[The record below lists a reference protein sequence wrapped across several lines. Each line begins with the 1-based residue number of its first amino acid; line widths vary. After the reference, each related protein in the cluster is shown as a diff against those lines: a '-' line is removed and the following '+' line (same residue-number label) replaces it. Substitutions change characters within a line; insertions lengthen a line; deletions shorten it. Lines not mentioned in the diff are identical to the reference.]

1 MAKGGRGKL
10 RTAFAQ
16 HTARAQQRAVER
28 ERLDAANAS
37 ARKQATRSRQDQ
49 RKPQRRIAAPEPF
62 EKNDTVLLIGEG
74 NFSFARALLSA
85 PRCHP
90 PQLVLATSYD
100 TEDECYQKYPDA
112 RENVAEIR
120 KIAGPHANRVV
131 AFGVDAG
138 ALERCPL
145 VRQGEWSK
153 VWFGFPHV
161 GAGHKDERR
170 NVLANQLLLLR
181 FFVSVAPF
189 LTKGP
194 PPRHMAPKKK
204 SVDSDESEDEQEV
217 ASEVPPYFA
226 PPARQGS
233 VLVTLRNAS
242 PYTLWDVP
250 TLAKHVDKVLPVVAA
265 SAPALPRG
273 QKVPHAHDVARCGRY
288 VLWRSFVFDPDAWPG
303 YSHRRT
309 IGWIE
314 GKSTGNNEDLRR
326 GGNGGECRTWEFA
339 LRGPRS

>member
-1 MAKGGRGKL
+1 MAKGGKGKL
-10 RTAFAQ
+10 RTAFVQHAARQ
-16 HTARAQQRAVER
+16 QQRAAERERIEAAEAASRKHTARMRR
-28 ERLDAANAS
+28 E
-37 ARKQATRSRQDQ
+37 Q
-49 RKPQRRIAAPEPF
+49 RKAQPRLAAPEPF
-62 EKNDTVLLIGEG
+62 EKDDTVLLVGEG

-85 PRCHP
+85 PRSHAP
-90 PQLVLATSYD
+90 HLVLATSYD
-100 TEDECYQKYPDA
+100 TEAECYAKYPDA

-120 KIAGPHANRVV
+120 RIAGVYADRVV

-138 ALERCPL
+138 ALDRCAL
-145 VRQGEWSK
+145 VTQGSWSK

-189 LTKGP
+189 LTTGP
-194 PPRHMAPKKK
+194 PRQRTRKATA
-204 SVDSDESEDEQEV
+204 DSDESDVEEETP
-217 ASEVPPYFA
+217 SEVPSYYM

-250 TLAKHVDKVLPVVAA
+250 TLAKRLDMVLPVIAA

-273 QKVPHAHDVARCGRY
+273 QKAPTPQDVARTGRY
-288 VLWRSFVFDPDAWPG
+288 IVVRSFEFNPDAWPG

-314 GKSTGNNEDLRR
+314 GKSTSNNEDLRR
-326 GGNGGECRTWEFA
+326 SALGERGECRTWEFA
-339 LRGPRS
+339 LRQPRS